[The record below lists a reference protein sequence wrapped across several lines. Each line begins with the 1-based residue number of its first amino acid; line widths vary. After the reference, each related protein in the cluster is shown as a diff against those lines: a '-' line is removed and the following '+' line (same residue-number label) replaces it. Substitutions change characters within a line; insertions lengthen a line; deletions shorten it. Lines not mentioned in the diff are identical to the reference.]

1 MKTIIFS
8 NIHVLLCAL
17 LLALPVSSCDKDAHE
32 DEYPLP
38 DGQGAVVVGLQTAA
52 PGTEVGELTLWLFD
66 SDGNL
71 SLRRNYDDPRALAS
85 QYLSA
90 AAGSYTIAV
99 AANADADALP
109 QQTTPA
115 DLAQWLKDHADGF
128 PDLLTASVQTEVGM
142 GGINRLLLTLKAG
155 TDGLALSAVRL
166 LLTVPETKMPDYPS
180 TRAAAEVSAEVWQLR
195 CVAEVYRGGTDT
207 PTHRREL
214 LCERQADGRYAAEL
228 FLLPGDYDLR
238 LWTDY
243 TDEETTGGKY
253 YTADDLSAVTVRTGN
268 YLAGEATDTKDAHY
282 AVLSLTVDGESTDRE
297 IELTRPFA
305 RYRLVATDVEAYVKL
320 MEKENYPP
328 IENLE
333 VRVGYKG
340 FFPTGFDVA
349 TGRPND
355 ALTGISYTTVPVG
368 ADGFDK
374 AEALQVGGDFV
385 LTNGEES
392 FVTATVEIIDRT
404 TGETVSRTAGVKIPY
419 RRGHLTTV
427 TGHFLTAGK
436 TTGGVQID
444 TGWGDEIIVEF

>member
-17 LLALPVSSCDKDAHE
+17 LLALPFSSCDKDAHE

-38 DGQGAVVVGLQTAA
+38 DGQGALVVGLQTAT
-52 PGTEVGELTLWLFD
+52 PGTEVGELTLWFFD

-71 SLRRNYDDPRALAS
+71 SLRRDYDDPRALAS
-85 QYLSA
+85 QYLA
-90 AAGSYTIAV
+90 VAAGSYTIAV
-99 AANADADALP
+99 AANADADALS

-115 DLAQWLKDHADGF
+115 DLAQWLKDHADSF
-128 PDLLTASVQTEVGM
+128 PDLLTASAQTEIGT
-142 GGINRLLLTLKAG
+142 GQINRLLLTLKAG

-180 TRAAAEVSAEVWQLR
+180 TRAAAETPAGAWQLR
-195 CVAEVYRGGTDT
+195 CVAEVYRKGTDT
-207 PTHRREL
+207 RTHRREL

-253 YTADDLSAVTVRTGN
+253 YTADDLSAVTVRTEN
-268 YLAGEATDTKDAHY
+268 YTAGTITDTKDAYY
-282 AVLSLTVDGESTDRE
+282 ATATISVSESTE
-297 IELTRPFA
+297 ETAIALTRPFA
-305 RYRLVATDVEAYVKL
+305 RYRLVATDVEGYNRLV
-320 MEKENYPP
+320 EKEDYPP
-328 IENLE
+328 LE
-333 VRVGYKG
+333 KLETRISYEGY
-340 FFPTGFDVA
+340 FPTGFNVA
-349 TGRPND
+349 TGKSND
-355 ALTGISYTTVPVG
+355 ALTGIFYTTVPVG

-385 LTNGEES
+385 LTNSEES

-444 TGWGDEIIVEF
+444 TGWGDEIVIEF

>member
-17 LLALPVSSCDKDAHE
+17 LLALFFSSCDKDAHE

-38 DGQGAVVVGLQTAA
+38 DGQGALVVGLQTAT

-71 SLRRNYDDPRALAS
+71 SLRKNYDDPRAFAS
-85 QYLSA
+85 QYLAA

-115 DLAQWLKDHADGF
+115 DLAQWLKDHANTF
-128 PDLLTASVQTEVGM
+128 PDLLTASAQTEVGT
-142 GGINRLLLTLKAG
+142 GQINRLLLTLEASA
-155 TDGLALSAVRL
+155 DGLALSAVRL
-166 LLTVPETKMPDYPS
+166 LLTVPGKQMPDYPS
-180 TRAAAEVSAEVWQLR
+180 TRTAAETPAEVWQLR
-195 CVAEVYRGGTDT
+195 CVAEVYRKGTDT
-207 PTHRREL
+207 RTHRREL
-214 LCERQADGRYAAEL
+214 LCGRQADGRYAAEL
-228 FLLPGDYDLR
+228 FLLPGNYDLR

-305 RYRLVATDVEAYVKL
+305 RYRLVATDVEGYNRLV
-320 MEKENYPP
+320 EKEDYPP

-333 VRVGYKG
+333 VRVGYEG

-349 TGRPND
+349 TGKPND
-355 ALTGISYTTVPVG
+355 ALTGISYMTVLVG

-444 TGWGDEIIVEF
+444 TGWEDEIIVEF